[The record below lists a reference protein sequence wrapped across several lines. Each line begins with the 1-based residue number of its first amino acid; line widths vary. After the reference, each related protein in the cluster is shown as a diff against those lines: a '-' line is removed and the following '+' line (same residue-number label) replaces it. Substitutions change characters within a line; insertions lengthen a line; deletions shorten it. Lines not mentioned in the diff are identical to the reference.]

1 MTLIKMF
8 PRLREDLYYT
18 APELV
23 STKVQQMVGINI
35 DEVDESDDV
44 EQLVMTNIR
53 KCRYGPPSM

>member
-1 MTLIKMF
+1 MF

-18 APELV
+18 APEFV

-44 EQLVMTNIR
+44 EQLVMTKIR
-53 KCRYGPPSM
+53 KCRYCPPSM